1 MSRSRGSCRASIT
14 RGANSQLPRPQ
25 RPLFLT
31 LSLPAPRPRPPER
44 PCSNYL
50 NLAQL
55 AFRVCVHSFMHSE
68 ITDKEEKCIVAVSK
82 KHIATHLRATA
93 RLGELQASAVRKE
106 REGLEAQ
113 LKG

>member
-1 MSRSRGSCRASIT
+1 MSRSRGSCRASST
-14 RGANSQLPRPQ
+14 RGAQSQLPRIADSAH
-25 RPLFLT
+25 FLT
-31 LSLPAPRPRPPER
+31 PLAAHPLPAPPTAY
-44 PCSNYL
+44 SNYL

-55 AFRVCVHSFMHSE
+55 AFRVCVHSFLHSE

-82 KHIATHLRATA
+82 KHIATHVRATV
-93 RLGELQASAVRKE
+93 RLAELQASAVRKE

>member
-1 MSRSRGSCRASIT
+1 M
-14 RGANSQLPRPQ
+14 
-25 RPLFLT
+25 
-31 LSLPAPRPRPPER
+31 
-44 PCSNYL
+44 

-68 ITDKEEKCIVAVSK
+68 ITDKEEKCIGAVSK